1 MRVCVSEVLGHMDEA
16 GYRLIFLTARP
27 ISAASAT
34 RHLLGNIGLVPPPP
48 SPAPPLPR
56 VVRRPLL
63 PAAPARLTRRRRCCA
78 GC

>member
-1 MRVCVSEVLGHMDEA
+1 MDEA

-34 RHLLGNIGLVPPPP
+34 RHLLGNIGLVPPLPP
-48 SPAPPLPR
+48 SPARPAPFPR
-56 VVRRPLL
+56 VLRRPLL
-63 PAAPARLTRRRRCCA
+63 PVAPARLIRRRRCCA